1 MGGPTANVTPQT
13 LTGLTSAPPPSAAA
27 GTAAGGLPPAASA
40 ASAGQ
45 DDPLLVEVQGENS
58 AYYKAYVTDVF
69 DTEVLLRFEDDWQPQ
84 SAFPFSRV
92 RLPPPP
98 PGSTG
103 NVGTQPH
110 LDFFSLILKQTPR
123 RLIARI
129 VSAG

>member
-1 MGGPTANVTPQT
+1 MNSSSGAPPVVSMGGPTANVTPQT

-103 NVGTQPH
+103 NVVTQP
-110 LDFFSLILKQTPR
+110 LVNSLFFLLSLN
-123 RLIARI
+123 
-129 VSAG
+129 